1 MISTTKTILNYIFQ
15 CYSILYYYYLLSFSA
30 SYAGK
35 RKWDEAIND
44 AKECIKLNPTFIKGY
59 YRLAVAQI
67 EKNELDAAS
76 SSIKQ
81 GLNIDPE
88 NTQLLKLMRSIKL
101 KKQVLKAEKQSDA
114 AKIAA
119 AASSGVM
126 GAGDSSLQK
135 EIMDLQNQLKATVR
149 DYSTVNA
156 DILKAQKSQ
165 RVNEITIRE
174 LDTLPKESDTK
185 MYMGVGKMFMAASRE
200 IVHSRLEEEIK
211 DYDKKATELTQKKEY
226 LERRMKSQ
234 QQNIFE
240 LTSTK

>member
-1 MISTTKTILNYIFQ
+1 M
-15 CYSILYYYYLLSFSA
+15 
-30 SYAGK
+30 
-35 RKWDEAIND
+35 
-44 AKECIKLNPTFIKGY
+44 
-59 YRLAVAQI
+59 
-67 EKNELDAAS
+67 DAAS

-81 GLNIDPE
+81 GLNVDPE

-114 AKIAA
+114 AKVAAA

-126 GAGDSSLQK
+126 SGGDSSLQK

-185 MYMGVGKMFMAASRE
+185 MFMGVGKMFMSASRDT
-200 IVHSRLEEEIK
+200 VYSRLEEEIK
-211 DYDKKATELTQKKEY
+211 DYDKKATELSQKKEY

-234 QQNIFE
+234 QQNIIE
-240 LTSTK
+240 LTSNK